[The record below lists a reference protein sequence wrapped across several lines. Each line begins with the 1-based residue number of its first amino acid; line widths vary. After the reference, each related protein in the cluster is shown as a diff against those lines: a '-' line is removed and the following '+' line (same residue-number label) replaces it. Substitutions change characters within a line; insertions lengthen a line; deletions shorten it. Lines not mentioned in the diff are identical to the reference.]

1 MLPLII
7 WWGGQTAREC
17 EGEKAVKL
25 PERMKMLRLREGL
38 RQEDAAKEL
47 DISMSAYCRYEYGK
61 REPTASVL
69 WRMADFY
76 NVTIIIWW
84 GGAMPERIPQAER
97 KEVPYGRI
105 LRPNPN
111 CRGGVCGEA
120 VPVYRQYLAR

>member
-76 NVTIIIWW
+76 DVTIDYL
-84 GGAMPERIPQAER
+84 
-97 KEVPYGRI
+97 VGRSD
-105 LRPNPN
+105 
-111 CRGGVCGEA
+111 A
-120 VPVYRQYLAR
+120 